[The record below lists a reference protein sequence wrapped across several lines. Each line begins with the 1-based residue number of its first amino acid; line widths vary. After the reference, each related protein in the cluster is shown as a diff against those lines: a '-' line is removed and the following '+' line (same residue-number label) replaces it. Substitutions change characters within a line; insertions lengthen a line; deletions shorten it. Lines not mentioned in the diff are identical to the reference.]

1 MGFAVDEYDNPF
13 TVYLIRHAQPVQD
26 ASVRYD
32 IPPGPALASAGR
44 MQAQMVASFLQ
55 SNPPLI
61 VYTSPLDRA
70 LQTAHIIAAQLDV
83 PLALDERLAEHRRHE
98 TNEQVIARVAEFWRQ
113 RVDGVASRCIA
124 LVSHGSPIKAM
135 LSRLGDLLVANP
147 QHYVFDEGNIAP
159 HAGVWRAR
167 RLAHR
172 WDMALIF
179 RTFALNVAPAHS
191 FKNHDVS

>member
-1 MGFAVDEYDNPF
+1 MGLAVDEYANPF

-32 IPPGPALASAGR
+32 VPPGPALSSAGR
-44 MQAQMVASFLQ
+44 AQAQMVASFLQ

-70 LQTAHIIAAQLDV
+70 LQTAHIIATQLDV

-98 TNEQVIARVAEFWRQ
+98 TNNQVVTRVAEFWHQ

-135 LSRLGDLLVANP
+135 LSMLGDLLVTNP
-147 QHYVFDEGNIAP
+147 HYYEFDAGNIAP

-167 RLAHR
+167 RIAQR
-172 WDMALIF
+172 WDVALIF
-179 RTFALNVAPAHS
+179 RTFALNITPAHS
-191 FKNHDVS
+191 LRHHGGS